1 MVRLA
6 SLIVATLLTLLS
18 TVARAADQQDL
29 PKQLTL
35 SQAITIA
42 LANNSILRTAQSSLE
57 QASGRYE
64 QSRSLLLPQL
74 DLDARQGYLTINLI
88 GLGIDIPSVPQ
99 GKTGP
104 FASMDARLRLSQ
116 DLLNIAN
123 RQAWKSSS
131 SRRESSRLLV
141 DNARE
146 IVVLD
151 VVATYLQALK
161 AKASRDTLA
170 EETKL
175 ANDLY
180 SLTEDRV
187 KQGVAAALESNRAQ
201 QQVNSLQQ
209 QQQEAEQSYIAA
221 KLSLANAL
229 QQRITSDFEVD
240 DPAAY
245 GIDTKVDRDTALQ
258 SALALR
264 QDYRSLEANVRAAE
278 LQVKSVKAYRLPT
291 ATASFSDGQ
300 SGATPASNVNTY
312 RLTGLVCAS
321 GCSRSRDHDYSQPPP
336 QIRTSGFPASG
347 LPQVM
352 TPGRRGG
359 NG

>member
-1 MVRLA
+1 MARLA
-6 SLIVATLLTLLS
+6 LFIVATLLTLPTLAS
-18 TVARAADQQDL
+18 AADDQDL

-42 LANNSILRTAQSSLE
+42 LANNSILRAAQSRLE
-57 QASGRYE
+57 QAAGRYT
-64 QSRSLLLPQL
+64 QSRSSLLPQL
-74 DLDARQGYLTINLI
+74 ELDARQGYLTINLV
-88 GLGIDIPSVPQ
+88 GLGIDIPSVSQ

-104 FASMDARLRLSQ
+104 FASMDARLLLSQ

-123 RQAWKSSS
+123 RQAWKSAH
-131 SRRESSRLLV
+131 SRQESSRLPV

-161 AKASRDTLA
+161 AKASLATL
-170 EETKL
+170 EEQGKL
-175 ANDLY
+175 ATDLY
-180 SLTEDRV
+180 NLTGDRV
-187 KQGVAAALESNRAQ
+187 KQGVAAPLEANREQ
-201 QQVNSLQQ
+201 QQVNSLK
-209 QQQEAEQSYIAA
+209 QQQEAEESYIAA

-229 QQRITSDFEVD
+229 QKRITSDFDVD
-240 DPAAY
+240 DTTAY
-245 GIDTKVDRDTALQ
+245 GTDTNVDRDSAFQ
-258 SALALR
+258 SALASR
-264 QDYRSLEANVRAAE
+264 PDYLSLQANVKAAE
-278 LQVKSVKAYRLPT
+278 LRLKSVKAYRLPI
-291 ATASFSDGQ
+291 ATASFSDRQ

-312 RLTGLVCAS
+312 RLTGLVCVS

-359 NG
+359 KG